1 MTTTRYLFSSVLV
14 AAAAVVVVGVVL
26 VVVVVVAVAVG
37 LAVAVLV
44 VVAAAAA
51 ALCRALSGRGSFG
64 AALSGELPCHGD
76 PGDFLRGGDVDAGAR
91 PEWPALGVAVLRHSE

>member
-1 MTTTRYLFSSVLV
+1 MFSSVLV

-26 VVVVVVAVAVG
+26 VVVVVVVAVAVG

-91 PEWPALGVAVLRHSE
+91 PE

>member
-1 MTTTRYLFSSVLV
+1 MFSSVLV

-26 VVVVVVAVAVG
+26 VVVVAVAVG

-44 VVAAAAA
+44 VVAAAA

-91 PEWPALGVAVLRHSE
+91 PE